1 MDVIQIKGG
10 NFLEGE
16 INISGSKNA
25 SLPMIIASLLTKDK
39 VKIKNIPNLSD
50 VFTLLKLIKS
60 LGSEFELVNE
70 DKSSY
75 KLIIQTKK
83 IKSNIAP
90 YDLVRKMRASF
101 WVLAPL
107 ILRYGEAKV
116 SLPGGCAIGIRPIN
130 FYLSI
135 LKKMG
140 AVIKI
145 KDGYVQAS
153 IKDNLKPIY
162 HKLDFPSVGVTHFFL
177 MISSLIEGESIVRNA
192 AKEPEI
198 ISLAEMLNKMGAKI
212 TGYGTDTIV
221 INGCSKLKGTNTK
234 IPPDRIE
241 AGTFTLAVATTGGK
255 LKLNSINIKEI
266 ETLKNV
272 LKNIDV
278 KIKSSENSIEVIKK
292 NRVIHP
298 TDIETKPYPGFPTD
312 LQAQFMALMAYSKGK
327 SRIKE
332 TIFENRFMH
341 VQELVRLGAKI
352 KLSGDTAIVNGVKK
366 LYGAPLMAT
375 DLRASASLIIGALR
389 AEGTSTIRRVYHL
402 DRGFDKIEQKLGSC
416 GAIIERKRDKNE

>member
-1 MDVIQIKGG
+1 MDLIKIKGG

-25 SLPMIIASLLTKDK
+25 SLPIIIASLLTRDK
-39 VKIKNIPNLSD
+39 VQIKNIPNLSD
-50 VFTLLKLIKS
+50 VFTLLKLIKT
-60 LGSEFELVNE
+60 LGSEYQLKNE
-70 DKSSY
+70 NNSSY
-75 KLIIQTKK
+75 KLNIQTKK
-83 IKSNIAP
+83 IKNNIAS

-135 LKKMG
+135 LEKMG
-140 AVIKI
+140 ATIKI

-153 IKDNLKPIY
+153 IKNNLKPIN
-162 HKLDFPSVGVTHFFL
+162 HKLNFPSVGVTHFFL
-177 MISSLIEGESIVRNA
+177 MISSLIEGESIIRNA
-192 AKEPEI
+192 AMEPEI

-212 TGYGTDTIV
+212 TGYGTSKII
-221 INGCSKLKGTNTK
+221 INGCARLKGANIT
-234 IPPDRIE
+234 IPSDRIE
-241 AGTFTLAVATTGGK
+241 AGTFALAVAATGGK
-255 LKLNSINIKEI
+255 LKLKSINIKEI
-266 ETLKNV
+266 DTLKKV
-272 LKNIDV
+272 LQNTDV
-278 KIKSSENSIEVIKK
+278 EIKSSEKFVEIIKK

-298 TDIETKPYPGFPTD
+298 IDIETKPYPGFPTD
-312 LQAQFMALMAYSKGK
+312 LQAQFMALMAYSNGK
-327 SRIKE
+327 SKIKE

-341 VQELVRLGAKI
+341 VQELVRLGAQI
-352 KLSGDTAIVNGVKK
+352 KLNSDTAIVNGARK

-402 DRGFDKIEQKLGSC
+402 DRGFDKIEQKLSSC
-416 GAIIERKRDKNE
+416 GAIIERKRDNNE

>member
-1 MDVIQIKGG
+1 MDLIKIKGG

-25 SLPMIIASLLTKDK
+25 SLPIIIASLLTRDK
-39 VKIKNIPNLSD
+39 VQIKNIPNLSD
-50 VFTLLKLIKS
+50 VFTLLKLIKT
-60 LGSEFELVNE
+60 LGSEYQLKNE
-70 DKSSY
+70 NNSSY
-75 KLIIQTKK
+75 KLNIQTKK
-83 IKSNIAP
+83 IKNNIAS

-135 LKKMG
+135 LEKMG
-140 AVIKI
+140 ATIKI

-153 IKDNLKPIY
+153 IKNNLKPINY
-162 HKLDFPSVGVTHFFL
+162 KLNFPSVGVTHFFL
-177 MISSLIEGESIVRNA
+177 MISSSIEGESIIRNA
-192 AKEPEI
+192 AMEPEI
-198 ISLAEMLNKMGAKI
+198 ISLAKMLNKMGAKI
-212 TGYGTDTIV
+212 TGYGTSKIIV
-221 INGCSKLKGTNTK
+221 NGCARLKGANIT
-234 IPPDRIE
+234 IPSDRIE
-241 AGTFTLAVATTGGK
+241 AGTFALAVAATGGK
-255 LKLNSINIKEI
+255 LKLKSINIKEI
-266 ETLKNV
+266 DTIKKV
-272 LKNIDV
+272 LQNTDV
-278 KIKSSENSIEVIKK
+278 EIKSSEKFVEIIKK

-312 LQAQFMALMAYSKGK
+312 LQAQFMALMAYSNGK
-327 SRIKE
+327 SKIKE

-341 VQELVRLGAKI
+341 VQELVRLGAQI
-352 KLSGDTAIVNGVKK
+352 KLNSDTAIVNGARK

-402 DRGFDKIEQKLGSC
+402 DRGFDKIEQKLSSC
-416 GAIIERKRDKNE
+416 GAIIERKRDNNE

>member
-1 MDVIQIKGG
+1 MDLIQIKGG

-25 SLPMIIASLLTKDK
+25 ALPIIIASLLTRDR

-50 VFTLLKLIKS
+50 IFTLLKLIKT
-60 LGSEFELVNE
+60 LGSEYELKNE
-70 DKSSY
+70 NNSSY
-75 KLIIQTKK
+75 NLIVQTKK
-83 IKSNIAP
+83 IKNNIAS

-135 LKKMG
+135 LEKMG
-140 AVIKI
+140 ATIKI
-145 KDGYVQAS
+145 KDGYIQAS
-153 IKDNLKPIY
+153 IKNNLKPINY
-162 HKLDFPSVGVTHFFL
+162 KLDFPSVGVTHFFL
-177 MISSLIEGESIVRNA
+177 MISSLIEGESIIRNA
-192 AKEPEI
+192 AMEPEI

-212 TGYGTDTIV
+212 KGYGTSKIV
-221 INGCSKLKGTNTK
+221 IKGCSKLKGTDIT
-234 IPPDRIE
+234 IPSDRIE
-241 AGTFTLAVATTGGK
+241 AGTFALAVAATGGK
-255 LKLNSINIKEI
+255 LKLKSINIKEI

-272 LKNIDV
+272 LQNTDV
-278 KIKSSENSIEVIKK
+278 EIKSLENSIEIIKK
-292 NRVIHP
+292 NKIIHP

-312 LQAQFMALMAYSKGK
+312 LQAQFMALMACSKGK
-327 SRIKE
+327 SKIKE

-352 KLSGDTAIVNGVKK
+352 KLNSDTAIVNGVKK

-402 DRGFDKIEQKLGSC
+402 DRGFDKIEQKLSSC
-416 GAIIERKRDKNE
+416 GAIIERKRDNNE

>member
-221 INGCSKLKGTNTK
+221 INGCSKLKGTNIK

>member
-1 MDVIQIKGG
+1 MDLIKIKGG

-25 SLPMIIASLLTKDK
+25 SLPIIIASLLTRDK
-39 VKIKNIPNLSD
+39 VQIKNIPNLSD
-50 VFTLLKLIKS
+50 VFTLLKLVKT
-60 LGSEFELVNE
+60 LGSEYQLKNE
-70 DKSSY
+70 NNSSY
-75 KLIIQTKK
+75 ELNIQTKK
-83 IKSNIAP
+83 IKNNVAS

-140 AVIKI
+140 ATIKI

-153 IKDNLKPIY
+153 VKNNLKPINY
-162 HKLDFPSVGVTHFFL
+162 KLNFPSVGVTHFFL
-177 MISSLIEGESIVRNA
+177 MISSLIEGESIIRNA
-192 AKEPEI
+192 AMEPEI
-198 ISLAEMLNKMGAKI
+198 ISLAETLNKMGAKI
-212 TGYGTDTIV
+212 TGHGTSKII
-221 INGCSKLKGTNTK
+221 INGCARLKGTDIT
-234 IPPDRIE
+234 IPSDRIE
-241 AGTFTLAVATTGGK
+241 AGTFALAVAATGGK
-255 LKLNSINIKEI
+255 LKLKSINIKEI
-266 ETLKNV
+266 DTIKKV
-272 LKNIDV
+272 LQNTDV
-278 KIKSSENSIEVIKK
+278 EIKSSEKFVEIIKK

-312 LQAQFMALMAYSKGK
+312 LQAQFMALMAYSNGK
-327 SRIKE
+327 SKIKE

-341 VQELVRLGAKI
+341 VQELVRLGAQI
-352 KLSGDTAIVNGVKK
+352 KLNSDTAIVNGARK

-402 DRGFDKIEQKLGSC
+402 DRGFDKIEQKLSSC
-416 GAIIERKRDKNE
+416 GAIIERKRDNNE

>member
-1 MDVIQIKGG
+1 MDLIQIKGG

-25 SLPMIIASLLTKDK
+25 ALPIIIASLLTRDR

-50 VFTLLKLIKS
+50 IFTLIKLIKT
-60 LGSEFELVNE
+60 LGSEYELKNE
-70 DKSSY
+70 NNSSY
-75 KLIIQTKK
+75 NLIVQTKK
-83 IKSNIAP
+83 IKNNIAS

-135 LKKMG
+135 LEKMG
-140 AVIKI
+140 AIIKI

-153 IKDNLKPIY
+153 IKNNLKPINY
-162 HKLDFPSVGVTHFFL
+162 KLDFPSVGVTHFFL
-177 MISSLIEGESIVRNA
+177 MISSLVEGESIIRNA
-192 AKEPEI
+192 AMEPEI

-212 TGYGTDTIV
+212 KGYGTSKIV
-221 INGCSKLKGTNTK
+221 IKGCSKLKGTDIT
-234 IPPDRIE
+234 IPSDRIE
-241 AGTFTLAVATTGGK
+241 AGTFALAVAATGGK
-255 LKLNSINIKEI
+255 LKLKSINIKEI

-272 LKNIDV
+272 LQNTDV
-278 KIKSSENSIEVIKK
+278 EIKSLENSIEIIKK
-292 NRVIHP
+292 NKIIHP

-312 LQAQFMALMAYSKGK
+312 LQAQFMALMAYSNGK
-327 SRIKE
+327 SKIKE

-341 VQELVRLGAKI
+341 VQELVRLGAKFLFYFI
-352 KLSGDTAIVNGVKK
+352 K
-366 LYGAPLMAT
+366 
-375 DLRASASLIIGALR
+375 
-389 AEGTSTIRRVYHL
+389 TSI
-402 DRGFDKIEQKLGSC
+402 
-416 GAIIERKRDKNE
+416 